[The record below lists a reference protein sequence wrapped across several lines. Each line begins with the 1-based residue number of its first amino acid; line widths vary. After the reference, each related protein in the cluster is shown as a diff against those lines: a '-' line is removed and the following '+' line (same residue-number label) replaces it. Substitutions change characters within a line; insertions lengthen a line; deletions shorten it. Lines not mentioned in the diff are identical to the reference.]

1 MTGARA
7 CLPLRHGVLNAR
19 AAHGGEQAGWWRVEQ
34 FDSPCRWGGHAV
46 VHPSQPGWTSKAAE
60 GAGPVGIAGP

>member
-19 AAHGGEQAGWWRVEQ
+19 AAHGGEQAA
-34 FDSPCRWGGHAV
+34 GGESSSLTRRA
-46 VHPSQPGWTSKAAE
+46 G
-60 GAGPVGIAGP
+60 GADTR